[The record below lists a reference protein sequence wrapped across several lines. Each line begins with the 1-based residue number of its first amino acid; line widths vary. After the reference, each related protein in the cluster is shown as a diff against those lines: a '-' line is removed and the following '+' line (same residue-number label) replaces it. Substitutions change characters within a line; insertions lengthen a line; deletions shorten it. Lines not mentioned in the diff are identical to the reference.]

1 MDLTD
6 ILNGEE
12 RLLLLSLE
20 TEECAK
26 SRNAIG
32 CGDFFLR
39 VAVWAVLSTER
50 DMVVS
55 A

>member
-1 MDLTD
+1 VDLTD

-20 TEECAK
+20 TEKFAK
-26 SRNAIG
+26 TRSGIG

-39 VAVWAVLSTER
+39 VAVWAILSTER